1 MIKVKFFINIEIFY
15 YNKRQPPDQ
24 APKVNWLP
32 SAMAPKCVLTE
43 SELKERE
50 KRYGDFCRRAF
61 RVDRSTWNG
70 REETQLGDKKK
81 EAVGNGAM
89 GAKIRRT
96 AVASLIQKKKGK
108 KTKQKTR
115 ERETER
121 FPAATIRTHIAMH
134 IPCKLDETS
143 ASRIPGIHFQAFS
156 LI

>member
-81 EAVGNGAM
+81 KPWETEQWVPRLDERPLRLSSRKKRG
-89 GAKIRRT
+89 
-96 AVASLIQKKKGK
+96 KKKQNK
-108 KTKQKTR
+108 RHER
-115 ERETER
+115 ERER

-143 ASRIPGIHFQAFS
+143 ASRIPGIHFHAFS